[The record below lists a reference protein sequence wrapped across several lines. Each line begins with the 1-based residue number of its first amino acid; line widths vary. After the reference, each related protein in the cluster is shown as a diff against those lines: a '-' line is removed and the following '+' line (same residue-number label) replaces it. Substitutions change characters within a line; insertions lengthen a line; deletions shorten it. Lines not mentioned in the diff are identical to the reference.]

1 MARFSDETFDSAA
14 EDYAKVASL
23 APTWHWSRL
32 NYALC
37 LQKFGRVDNAIAELD
52 VAIAKNYRTVSVYRL
67 RGDLCMSKGDAIAA
81 KRDYDNAMQVEPKT
95 DQDWV
100 DRGLIQLSMDPA
112 SASKDFEQALKMNPN
127 SIDAHQKLAFVYA
140 ELLGNAQQG
149 LQHCDR
155 LVELAPWQPTH
166 RAGRSVLHARAGRL
180 DQALEDLEVL
190 KATPLHEGL
199 VNYQVACSYSLLA
212 SMAQSNGQDFYPFS
226 ESAFDFLTLSLRL
239 DPTILEIS
247 KIDPDVSW
255 IREQPEYQ
263 AAVRAVATL
272 YSKQKL

>member
-1 MARFSDETFDSAA
+1 MVRFSDASYESAA
-14 EDYAKVASL
+14 EDYAKVAL
-23 APTWHWSRL
+23 IAPTWHWARL
-32 NYALC
+32 NNALC
-37 LQKFGRVDNAIAELD
+37 LQKIGRLENAIAELD
-52 VAIAKNYRTVSVYRL
+52 ACIAKNYRTVSVYRL
-67 RGDLCMSKGDAIAA
+67 RGDLGMSIGDAIAA
-81 KRDYDNAMQVEPKT
+81 KRDYDNAMQCEPKT
-95 DQDWV
+95 DQEWV
-100 DRGLIQLSMDPA
+100 DRGLIQLNMDPA
-112 SASKDFEQALKMNPN
+112 SASKDFEQALKMNPS

-149 LQHCDR
+149 LYHCDR

-190 KATPLHEGL
+190 KTTPLQDAL

-212 SMAQSNGQDFYPFS
+212 SMAQSNGQDFAALS
-226 ESAFDFLTLSLRL
+226 ESAFDFLARSLRL

-247 KIDPDVSW
+247 KTDPDVSW

-263 AAVRAVATL
+263 AAVHAVATL